1 MQRKTTKELLA
12 ESLRELAAAK
22 PIDKITVK
30 DITENCGYSVAT
42 FYRQFRDKYDLIAW
56 DYTRRVEKIMSRVDA
71 DGKAWRQTLVDGA
84 ALFSEQKEYLAN
96 LFLHTSGLDSF
107 IGYMREINY
116 GSLKNA
122 VLRVSGLTA
131 LDEKTDMLIRTYVMG
146 TVQLT
151 CEWILGRCK
160 ASKETLALV
169 YEEALPEP
177 LRQYIG

>member
-1 MQRKTTKELLA
+1 MRRKTTKELLA
-12 ESLRELAAAK
+12 EAFQELAAAK

-56 DYTRRVEKIMSRVDA
+56 DYTRRVEKIMAQVDT
-71 DGKAWRQTLVDGA
+71 DGTAWRQTLTDGA
-84 ALFSEQKEYLAN
+84 ALFSEQREYLAN

-116 GSLKNA
+116 ASLKNV
-122 VLRVSGLTA
+122 VLRMSGLTA

-160 ASKETLALV
+160 ASKETLAMV
-169 YEEALPEP
+169 YAEVLPEP
-177 LRQYIG
+177 LRRYIG